1 MRNKSDKFRLYPNK
15 EQSVFLAK
23 CFGCSRF
30 VYNHF
35 LRLTTDVYAES
46 KKSLRYKEWA
56 KLLTDLKSEFEWLK
70 EVNSQALQQTL
81 KDLESAFVRFFK
93 KLGGFPNFKKKSN
106 RQSFRIPQYFSIDS
120 NGFLRL
126 PKMTPIKMVIH
137 REILGTPKNVTIS
150 KTPSGKYYAS
160 IVTEQDIPSAPLNGE
175 QCGGRVPRHKGGS
188 AVGGFPDL
196 RQLPST
202 ANPEGDK
209 IGLELGIKEFAITS
223 KGEKFEKPR
232 YFQKSLR
239 RLKIR
244 QRRLSRKTKGSNNR
258 NKARLVVA
266 KIHEKVAN
274 QRQDYQHKIS
284 LKLVSENQRISAES
298 LNIKGMVKNRKLAK
312 QISDVAWGNFLTM
325 LEYKGDIYGCE
336 IHYVDRLFPS
346 SKRCSNCGYIKQD
359 LTLTIRE
366 WECPECKS
374 FWDRDINAALNLM
387 LFSESKIPLEEGK
400 STPDQLVERLGMN
413 RDTGSGQEATGAA

>member
-1 MRNKSDKFRLYPNK
+1 MGNKAYKFRLYPND
-15 EQSVFLAK
+15 EQTSFLAR

-35 LRLTTDVYAES
+35 LRLTTDVYAEA
-46 KKSLRYKEWA
+46 KKSLRYKDWA
-56 KLLTDLKSEFEWLK
+56 GLLVELKKQFEWLK

-93 KLGGFPNFKKKSN
+93 KQGGFPNFKKRSN
-106 RQSFRIPQYFSIDS
+106 CQSFRVPQHFSIDE
-120 NGFLRL
+120 NGFLKL

-137 REILGTPKNVTIS
+137 KKIQGTPKNVTIS

-160 IVTEQDIPSAPLNGE
+160 IIAEQDIPHAPLNGD
-175 QCGGRVPRHKGGS
+175 Q
-188 AVGGFPDL
+188 
-196 RQLPST
+196 
-202 ANPEGDK
+202 
-209 IGLELGIKEFAITS
+209 IGLDLGVKEFAITS
-223 KGEKFEKPR
+223 KSEKFENPR

-244 QRRLSRKTKGSNNR
+244 QRRLSRKKKDSNNR
-258 NKARLVVA
+258 VKARLVVA
-266 KIHEKVAN
+266 KVHEKVAF
-274 QRQDYQHKIS
+274 QRLDYQHKIS
-284 LKLVSENQRISAES
+284 LKLTCENQAISVED

-336 IHYVDRLFPS
+336 IKYVDRFFPS
-346 SKRCSNCGYIKQD
+346 SKRCSNCGYIKED
-359 LTLTIRE
+359 LTLKIRE
-366 WECPECKS
+366 WECPECRR
-374 FWDRDINAALNLM
+374 FWDRDTNAALNLM

-400 STPDQLVERLGMN
+400 STPDQLVVRLGMS
-413 RDTGSGQEATGAA
+413 RSSGSGQEATGEAYA

>member
-1 MRNKSDKFRLYPNK
+1 MGNKAYKFRLYPNK
-15 EQSVFLAK
+15 EQSAFLAK

-56 KLLTDLKSEFEWLK
+56 KLLTDLKSDFEWLK
-70 EVNSQALQQTL
+70 EVNSQSLQQSL

-106 RQSFRIPQYFSIDS
+106 RQSFRVPQHFLIDN
-120 NGFLRL
+120 NGFLKL

-160 IVTEQDIPSAPLNGE
+160 IVSEQDIPHAPLNG
-175 QCGGRVPRHKGGS
+175 
-188 AVGGFPDL
+188 
-196 RQLPST
+196 
-202 ANPEGDK
+202 DK
-209 IGLELGIKEFAITS
+209 IGVDLGLKEFAITS
-223 KGEKFEKPR
+223 KGEKFENPR

-244 QRRLSRKTKGSNNR
+244 QRRLSRKQKASSNR
-258 NKARLVVA
+258 SKARLVVA

-284 LKLVSENQRISAES
+284 RKLVSENQRISAES
-298 LNIKGMVKNRKLAK
+298 LNIKGMVKKRKLAK

-336 IHYVDRLFPS
+336 VHYVDRFFPS

-359 LTLTIRE
+359 LTLAIRE
-366 WECPECKS
+366 WRCPECSKI
-374 FWDRDINAALNLM
+374 WDRDINAALNLM
-387 LFSESKIPLEEGK
+387 LFMKSKIPLDEGK
-400 STPDQLVERLGMN
+400 FTPDQLVERLGMN
-413 RDTGSGQEATGAA
+413 RDTGSGQEATGSATRNLWYFT

>member
-1 MRNKSDKFRLYPNK
+1 MGNKAYKFRLYPNK
-15 EQSVFLAK
+15 EQSAFLAK

-56 KLLTDLKSEFEWLK
+56 KLLTGLKSEFEWLK

-93 KLGGFPNFKKKSN
+93 KVGGFPNFKKKSN
-106 RQSFRIPQYFSIDS
+106 RQSFRVPQHFLIDN
-120 NGFLRL
+120 NGFLNL

-137 REILGTPKNVTIS
+137 REMLGTPKNVTIF
-150 KTPSGKYYAS
+150 KIPSGKYYAS
-160 IVTEQDIPSAPLNGE
+160 IVTEQDIPHAPLN
-175 QCGGRVPRHKGGS
+175 
-188 AVGGFPDL
+188 
-196 RQLPST
+196 
-202 ANPEGDK
+202 GDK
-209 IGLELGIKEFAITS
+209 IGLDLGLKEFAITS
-223 KGEKFEKPR
+223 KGDKFENPK

-244 QRRLSRKTKGSNNR
+244 QRRLSRKNKGSSNR
-258 NKARLVVA
+258 SKARLAVA
-266 KIHEKVAN
+266 KIHERVRL

-325 LEYKGDIYGCE
+325 LEYKGDVYGCE
-336 IHYVDRLFPS
+336 VHYVDRFFPS

-359 LTLTIRE
+359 LTLAIRE

-400 STPDQLVERLGMN
+400 FTPDQLVEILGMN

>member
-1 MRNKSDKFRLYPNK
+1 MGNKAYRFRLYPNK
-15 EQSVFLAK
+15 EQSAFLAK

-35 LRLTTDVYAES
+35 LRLTTDAYAES

-56 KLLTDLKSEFEWLK
+56 KLLTGLKSEFEWLK

-93 KLGGFPNFKKKSN
+93 KLGGFPNFKNKSN
-106 RQSFRIPQYFSIDS
+106 RQSFRVPQHFSIDS

-160 IVTEQDIPSAPLNGE
+160 IVTEQDIPHAPLN
-175 QCGGRVPRHKGGS
+175 
-188 AVGGFPDL
+188 
-196 RQLPST
+196 
-202 ANPEGDK
+202 GDK
-209 IGLELGIKEFAITS
+209 IGLDLGIKEFAITS
-223 KGEKFEKPR
+223 KGEKFENPR
-232 YFQKSLR
+232 YLHSSLR

-244 QRRLSRKTKGSNNR
+244 QRRLSRKAKGSNNR
-258 NKARLVVA
+258 SKARLTVA

-298 LNIKGMVKNRKLAK
+298 LNIKGMVKNRKLAR

-336 IHYVDRLFPS
+336 VHYVDRFFPS

-359 LTLTIRE
+359 LTLSIRE
-366 WECPECKS
+366 WKCPECKS
-374 FWDRDINAALNLM
+374 LWDRDVNAALNLM

-413 RDTGSGQEATGAA
+413 RVTGSGQEATGAA

>member
-1 MRNKSDKFRLYPNK
+1 MGNKAYKFRLYPNK
-15 EQSVFLAK
+15 EQSAFLAK

-56 KLLTDLKSEFEWLK
+56 KLLTDLKSDFEWLK
-70 EVNSQALQQTL
+70 EVNSQSLQQSL

-106 RQSFRIPQYFSIDS
+106 RQSFRVPQHFLIDN
-120 NGFLRL
+120 NGFLKL

-150 KTPSGKYYAS
+150 KAPSGKYYAS
-160 IVTEQDIPSAPLNGE
+160 IVSEQDIPHAPLN
-175 QCGGRVPRHKGGS
+175 C
-188 AVGGFPDL
+188 
-196 RQLPST
+196 
-202 ANPEGDK
+202 DK
-209 IGLELGIKEFAITS
+209 IGVDLGLKEFAITS
-223 KGEKFEKPR
+223 KGEKFENPR

-244 QRRLSRKTKGSNNR
+244 QRRLSRKQKASSNR
-258 NKARLVVA
+258 SKARLVVA

-284 LKLVSENQRISAES
+284 RKLVSENQRISAES

-336 IHYVDRLFPS
+336 VHYVDRFFPS

-359 LTLTIRE
+359 LTLAIRE
-366 WECPECKS
+366 WRCPECSKI
-374 FWDRDINAALNLM
+374 WDRDINAALNLM
-387 LFSESKIPLEEGK
+387 LFMKSKIPLDEGK
-400 STPDQLVERLGMN
+400 FTPDQLVERLGMN
-413 RDTGSGQEATGAA
+413 RDTGSGQEATGSA

>member
-1 MRNKSDKFRLYPNK
+1 MGNKAYKFRIYPNN

-35 LRLTTDVYAES
+35 LRVTTDVYAES

-56 KLLTDLKSEFEWLK
+56 KLLVALKSEFEWLK
-70 EVNSQALQQTL
+70 EVNSQSLQQTL

-106 RQSFRIPQYFSIDS
+106 RQSFRVPQHFSIDE
-120 NGFLRL
+120 NGFIRL

-137 REILGTPKNVTIS
+137 QELLGTPKNVTIS

-160 IVTEQDIPSAPLNGE
+160 IVTEQDIHHSPLNG
-175 QCGGRVPRHKGGS
+175 S
-188 AVGGFPDL
+188 
-196 RQLPST
+196 
-202 ANPEGDK
+202 K
-209 IGLELGIKEFAITS
+209 IGLDLGLKDFAITS
-223 KGEKFEKPR
+223 KGEKFENPR

-244 QRRLSRKTKGSNNR
+244 QRRLSRKQKDSNNR
-258 NKARLVVA
+258 AKTRLTVA

-284 LKLVSENQRISAES
+284 LKLTCENQTISAES

-336 IHYVDRLFPS
+336 IHYVDRFFPS
-346 SKRCSNCGYIKQD
+346 SKRCSNCGYIKED
-359 LTLTIRE
+359 LTLAIRE
-366 WECPECKS
+366 WECPECS
-374 FWDRDINAALNLM
+374 IVWDRDVNAALNLM
-387 LFSESKIPLEEGK
+387 LFSESKILLEEEK
-400 STPDQLVERLGMN
+400 FTPDQLVERLGMN
-413 RDTGSGQEATGAA
+413 RSTGSGQEAPSVP